1 MCQMCSKK
9 CSTANLFVL
18 ELAKNPTVFR
28 KTLRLALPKYEL
40 INTTEIVV
48 VLVIVQNFGSRAAS
62 LCTRILLAHADTTF
76 CVLFQL

>member
-1 MCQMCSKK
+1 MRSKK

-28 KTLRLALPKYEL
+28 KTLSCYAKIFYEL

-62 LCTRILLAHADTTF
+62 LCTRILLARADTTF
-76 CVLFQL
+76 CVLF